1 MTLVYERDPG
11 EGPRLHALVIGC
23 GRFPWLSPDLNAD
36 RQACFDSG
44 VEMIRFLARH
54 SDRFSPP
61 LTTIDC
67 LLADPRVDPDGEE
80 GDRYP
85 GDPDTGEPG
94 RAVDRPLAANVTAA
108 FNALLTRCR
117 PGDSVF
123 FYSTS
128 HGVAGRDET
137 GLLVLEDVGSNPGNL
152 WEQLLDVKSVAM
164 YLPAR
169 VKAANVWIFMDACQ
183 EVLEELKDQAG
194 GVTGIQPVKVS
205 STERARYPARCTA
218 LAAAR
223 YGTQTHAP
231 AEGGIAYF
239 TQALL
244 DALGQSCVEKKGGEW
259 RVTAKQIVFGLES
272 VARAAGVPPIELT
285 PLVVSTQAGHL
296 LTLAEPSF
304 PVHIVSRPMQL
315 VAAAASAYLVDENS
329 GQQFAKTP
337 GAEWRF
343 RVPAVPDTYEV
354 HVQGPNGALIDTLEI
369 DPPAIELELP
379 R

>member
-11 EGPRLHALVIGC
+11 DGPRLHALVIGC

-36 RQACFDSG
+36 RQACFDSA
-44 VEMIRFLARH
+44 VEIVRFLERH
-54 SDRFSPP
+54 SDSFAPR
-61 LTTIDC
+61 LATIDC
-67 LLADPRVDPDGEE
+67 LLADPRVDPAREE
-80 GDRYP
+80 DRYP
-85 GDPDTGEPG
+85 GDPQTGRPARPVE
-94 RAVDRPLAANVTAA
+94 RPLAANVRAA
-108 FNALLTRCR
+108 FAGLVARCR
-117 PGDSVF
+117 PGDTVF

-137 GLLVLEDVGSNPGNL
+137 GLLVLEDVGSNPADA

-194 GVTGIQPVKVS
+194 GVTPIQPVKVS
-205 STERARYPARCTA
+205 STERARYPSRCTA

-231 AEGGIAYF
+231 AEGGVAYF

-259 RVTAKQIVFGLES
+259 RVTAKQLVFGLES
-272 VARAAGVPPIELT
+272 VARAAGAPPIELT

-304 PVHIVSRPMQL
+304 PVHIVSRPLQL
-315 VAAAASAYLVDENS
+315 VAGAASAYLVGEGADR
-329 GQQFAKTP
+329 QFAKAP

-343 RVPAVPDTYEV
+343 RVPPIPDAYEI
-354 HVQGPNGALIDTLEI
+354 HVQAPDGALVETLEI
-369 DPPAIELELP
+369 DPPAIERELS